1 MAVPYF
7 VADSAQ
13 VTVLRSLASTAF
25 GKYGLKLPEGIDL
38 EDVYEVSA
46 AGNELAYVSSLGSK
60 RRVGGMFRRFVRADV
75 NVTAQGEDMVPA
87 SDVERVLD
95 EAAKRVAGDFFLES
109 DISKAGLGPWVPF
122 VDFHVGD
129 IANVEIWGRV
139 VPLAVTRIEP
149 KRTEHSDDDWSV
161 HVGGQ
166 LLSDSEARLAENA
179 DIYNA
184 VVSDRRELAGLD
196 GKIRAETANR
206 KSAISAES
214 QARTEAIAS
223 ESRRSDAYADSVASG
238 VESRLSA
245 DFAASYKRY
254 SRALTELGDTWRQEL
269 QDGLSAEQQARVE
282 ALRQEQQA
290 REKAGTDLRGQLEK
304 ALDDAVAG
312 ERRSRDAAIG
322 SAIEGEARARRSAIS
337 DEASARQSAISAE
350 SSAREQAISAEES
363 ARKAALAAEE
373 QARSLAVSN
382 EARAR
387 QKAISDLSQSFSTE
401 LQTYGELVKEAKN
414 YVDPATQQV
423 VNFWSKENQNNFNK
437 AVQLTLAAQS
447 AYNDVNNIKWV
458 SQDAWN
464 EQQDKIN
471 EAREKFEAQQLE
483 INIQDEKFKQQQL
496 QINAQNEEF
505 RRLTEQLDAQQS
517 EQIEQLTAVQQ
528 QMAKESESRIR
539 EIMATPAGTSDPNIR
554 VRSRNDGKP
563 GWGITL
569 TDMVNNSLFNIQWF
583 NSKGSSAS
591 GPTVI
596 YQDYN
601 VVSTLGPNS
610 DSYTIQADPECA
622 YVFARWTAATKRQVT
637 VNKSA
642 GSWVAPSGSW
652 TNVMSANTPSK
663 TVKNASLRLK
673 VTWAAATN
681 DDNYGIRIRA
691 GDRILKKYNMT
702 GLGPATAFGDGE
714 RWMSVMVSN
723 ATIYAGETIK
733 VDVFSTATL
742 SGGRSMKSAELTGT
756 WIEDV

>member
-1 MAVPYF
+1 MATPYLI
-7 VADSAQ
+7 ADSAQ

-25 GKYGLKLPEGIDL
+25 GKYGLKLPEGVDL

-75 NVTAQGEDMVPA
+75 DVTAQGEDMVPA

-95 EAAKRVAGDFFLES
+95 EAAKRVSGDFFLES
-109 DISKAGLGPWVPF
+109 DISKAGLGPWVPM

-139 VPLAVTRIEP
+139 VPLVVTRIEP
-149 KRTEHSDDDWSV
+149 KRTEHSDNDWSV

-179 DIYNA
+179 EIYNA

-196 GKIRAETANR
+196 GKIRAETSNR
-206 KSAISAES
+206 KA
-214 QARTEAIAS
+214 AIAS

-245 DFAASYKRY
+245 DFAASYERY
-254 SRALTELGDTWRQEL
+254 SKALSELGDEWRQEL
-269 QDGLSAEQQARVE
+269 QSGLSAEQQARVE
-282 ALRQEQQA
+282 ALRQEQLE
-290 REKAGTDLRGQLEK
+290 RERAGTDLRGRLEK

-337 DEASARQSAISAE
+337 GEASARERAIS
-350 SSAREQAISAEES
+350 SEEA

-387 QKAISDLSQSFSTE
+387 QKAISDLSQSFTTD
-401 LQTYGELVKEAKN
+401 LQAYGELVKEAKN

-437 AVQLTLAAQS
+437 AVQLTLAAQA

-464 EQQDKIN
+464 EQQNKIN
-471 EAREKFEAQQLE
+471 EARDKFEAQQL
-483 INIQDEKFKQQQL
+483 
-496 QINAQNEEF
+496 QINEQNEEF
-505 RRLTEQLDAQQS
+505 RRLTEQLDAQQN
-517 EQIEQLTAVQQ
+517 EQIEQITAVQK
-528 QMAKESESRIR
+528 QMAEESANRIR
-539 EIMATPAGTSDPNIR
+539 EVMATPAGTSDPNIP
-554 VRSRNDGKP
+554 VASRGDGKP
-563 GWGITL
+563 GWQINIPDVVKGGLFHTQWYEGVGTSSSGGDFVQPTSQLVRSLDRDVPHYGL
-569 TDMVNNSLFNIQWF
+569 T
-583 NSKGSSAS
+583 A
-591 GPTVI
+591 T
-596 YQDYN
+596 
-601 VVSTLGPNS
+601 
-610 DSYTIQADPECA
+610 PETK
-622 YVFARWTAATKRQVT
+622 YVFVRWMTLTKRQVS
-637 VNKSA
+637 VDKS
-642 GSWVAPSGSW
+642 GGGWDLSRSSWKY
-652 TNVMSANTPSK
+652 VMSYPAPSK
-663 TVKNASLRLK
+663 TARQVALRLK
-673 VTWAAATN
+673 VTWDAATY
-681 DDNYGIRIRA
+681 DDTYGIRLRA
-691 GDRILKKYNMT
+691 GNRTLKT
-702 GLGPATAFGDGE
+702 FTTSHLGPVTFLGNGE
-714 RWMSVMVSN
+714 QWMSLTVSDR
-723 ATIYAGETIK
+723 TIQPGETIK
-733 VDVFSTATL
+733 VDVYSTASL
-742 SGGRSMKSAELTGT
+742 SGGRRVKRAELTGT

>member
-1 MAVPYF
+1 MHPLI
-7 VADSAQ
+7 ADGGEM
-13 VTVLRSLASTAF
+13 TVLRDLAAF
-25 GKYGLKLPEGIDL
+25 SYGRWSVDWPESVPDEQRPELPDGRDFGYASKLKRDPGRF
-38 EDVYEVSA
+38 
-46 AGNELAYVSSLGSK
+46 G
-60 RRVGGMFRRFVRADV
+60 RRFVRADV
-75 NVTAQGEDMVPA
+75 TIKAQDFDEAGKPIPFSGE
-87 SDVERVLD
+87 SDVEETLD
-95 EAAKRVAGDFFLES
+95 DAAKRTDGDVFFERE
-109 DISKAGLGPWVPF
+109 ITRAGLGALVPR
-122 VDFHVGD
+122 VDFDVD
-129 IANVEIWGRV
+129 SVVPVLIWGKTIPSPVTSIEDV
-139 VPLAVTRIEP
+139 VEQGAVVDYR
-149 KRTEHSDDDWSV
+149 V

-166 LLSDSEARLAENA
+166 LLQDDAARERANREVEATIAQE
-179 DIYNA
+179 
-184 VVSDRRELAGLD
+184 RRERVKAVS
-196 GKIRAETANR
+196 KERKAR

-214 QARTEAIAS
+214 QARSAAIAS

-238 VESRLSA
+238 VESRLSES
-245 DFAASYKRY
+245 FQQSYERY
-254 SRALTELGDTWRQEL
+254 SKALTDLGDTWRQEL
-269 QDGLSAEQQARVE
+269 QDGLSAEQRARVE
-282 ALRQEQQA
+282 ALRQEQKA

-337 DEASARQSAISAE
+337 SEEA
-350 SSAREQAISAEES
+350 

-373 QARSLAVSN
+373 QARALAVSN

-387 QKAISDLSQSFSTE
+387 QKAISDLSTSFTTE

-437 AVQLTLAAQS
+437 AVQLTLAAQF

-458 SQDAWN
+458 SNDAWQA
-464 EQQDKIN
+464 QQEKIN
-471 EAREKFEAQQLE
+471 EARDKFEA
-483 INIQDEKFKQQQL
+483 QQL

-505 RRLTEQLDAQQS
+505 KRLTRQLDAQQS
-517 EQIEQLTAVQQ
+517 EQIEHLTAVQQ
-528 QMAKESESRIR
+528 QMAEESQGRIR

-563 GWGITL
+563 GWGIKL

-583 NSKGSSAS
+583 NSKESSAS

-610 DSYTIQADPECA
+610 DSYTIQADPGCA
-622 YVFARWTAATKRQVT
+622 YIFARWTSASKRQVT

-642 GSWVAPSGSW
+642 GSWVVPSGSW

-663 TVKNASLRLK
+663 TVRNASLRLK

-714 RWMSVMVSN
+714 QWMSVMVSN
-723 ATIYAGETIK
+723 ATLYAGETIK
-733 VDVFSTATL
+733 VDVFSTATF

>member
-214 QARTEAIAS
+214 QARTAAIDSEA
-223 ESRRSDAYADSVASG
+223 RRSDAYADSVASG
-238 VESRLSA
+238 VESRLSR
-245 DFAASYKRY
+245 DFAASYERY
-254 SRALTELGDTWRQEL
+254 SKALTELGDEWRQEL

-282 ALRQEQQA
+282 ALRQEQLE
-290 REKAGTDLRGQLEK
+290 REQAGTDLRGQLEK

-505 RRLTEQLDAQQS
+505 RRLTEQLDAQQN

-528 QMAKESESRIR
+528 QMAEESQGRIR
-539 EIMATPAGTSDPNIR
+539 EIMATPAGTSDPNVR
-554 VRSRNDGKP
+554 VKGTQANGSP
-563 GWGITL
+563 GWHIPLRGTER
-569 TDMVNNSLFNIQWF
+569 NSLFEVSYYKTSVTAPSGTQVIKKSSQVLSSIDTNGVNIDCE
-583 NSKGSSAS
+583 
-591 GPTVI
+591 
-596 YQDYN
+596 QDI
-601 VVSTLGPNS
+601 T
-610 DSYTIQADPECA
+610 
-622 YVFARWTAATKRQVT
+622 YVFARWAQQSKKQVSVDKSGGGWDVSRSSWEYVMSYPAPSETARQV
-637 VNKSA
+637 A
-642 GSWVAPSGSW
+642 
-652 TNVMSANTPSK
+652 
-663 TVKNASLRLK
+663 LRLK
-673 VTWAAATN
+673 VTWAAATY
-681 DDNYGIRIRA
+681 DDTYGIRLRA
-691 GDRILKKYNMT
+691 GNRTLKT
-702 GLGPATAFGDGE
+702 FTTSHLGPVTFLGNGE
-714 RWMSVMVSN
+714 QWMSVMVSN
-723 ATIYAGETIK
+723 ATLYAGETIK
-733 VDVFSTATL
+733 VDVFSTATF
-742 SGGRSMKSAELTGT
+742 SGGRRVKRAELTGT

>member
-1 MAVPYF
+1 MATPYLI
-7 VADSAQ
+7 ADSAQ

-25 GKYGLKLPEGIDL
+25 GKYGLKLAEGVDL
-38 EDVYEVSA
+38 EDVYEVA
-46 AGNELAYVSSLGSK
+46 APGNELAYVSSLGGN

-75 NVTAQGEDMVPA
+75 NITAQGEDMIPA

-95 EAAKRVAGDFFLES
+95 EAAKRVSGDFFLES
-109 DISKAGLGPWVPF
+109 DITKAGLGSWVPF

-139 VPLAVTRIEP
+139 VPLVVTRIEP
-149 KRTEHSDDDWSV
+149 KRTDHSDNDWSV

-196 GKIRAETANR
+196 GKIRAETSNR
-206 KSAISAES
+206 KAAISA
-214 QARTEAIAS
+214 

-238 VESRLSA
+238 VESRLSR
-245 DFAASYKRY
+245 DFAASYARY
-254 SRALTELGDTWRQEL
+254 SQALSELGDTWRREL
-269 QDGLSAEQQARVE
+269 QSGLSAEQQARVE
-282 ALRQEQQA
+282 ALRQEQKA

-304 ALDDAVAG
+304 ALDDAVAS
-312 ERRSRDAAIG
+312 ER
-322 SAIEGEARARRSAIS
+322 EARVKGDS
-337 DEASARQSAISAE
+337 E
-350 SSAREQAISAEES
+350 
-363 ARKAALAAEE
+363 
-373 QARSLAVSN
+373 

-387 QKAISDLSQSFSTE
+387 QKAISDLSTSVTTE

-464 EQQDKIN
+464 EQQNKIN
-471 EAREKFEAQQLE
+471 EA
-483 INIQDEKFKQQQL
+483 NDKFKAQQL

-505 RRLTEQLDAQQS
+505 KRLTRQLDAQQN

-528 QMAKESESRIR
+528 QMAKESEGRIR

-563 GWGITL
+563 GWGIKL

-583 NSKGSSAS
+583 NSKESSAS

-610 DSYTIQADPECA
+610 NSYTIQADPGCA
-622 YVFARWTAATKRQVT
+622 YIFARWTSASKRQVT

-642 GSWVAPSGSW
+642 GSWVVPSGSW

-733 VDVFSTATL
+733 VDVFSSATF
-742 SGGRSMKSAELTGT
+742 SGGRSMRSAELTGT

>member
-282 ALRQEQQA
+282 ALRQEQKA

-337 DEASARQSAISAE
+337 SEEA
-350 SSAREQAISAEES
+350 

-387 QKAISDLSQSFSTE
+387 QKAISDLSRSFTTE

-464 EQQDKIN
+464 EQQNKIN
-471 EAREKFEAQQLE
+471 EARDKFEAQQLA
-483 INIQDEKFKQQQL
+483 
-496 QINAQNEEF
+496 INAQNEEF
-505 RRLTEQLDAQQS
+505 KRLTRQLDAQQN

-528 QMAKESESRIR
+528 QMAKESQGQIR
-539 EIMATPAGTSDPNIR
+539 ELMATPAGTSDPNVR
-554 VRSRNDGKP
+554 VKGTQANGSP
-563 GWGITL
+563 GWHIPLRGTER
-569 TDMVNNSLFNIQWF
+569 NSLFEVSYYKTSVTAPSGTQVI
-583 NSKGSSAS
+583 KKSSQVLSSIDAS
-591 GPTVI
+591 GVNIDCEPDIT
-596 YQDYN
+596 
-601 VVSTLGPNS
+601 
-610 DSYTIQADPECA
+610 
-622 YVFARWTAATKRQVT
+622 YVFARWAQQAKKQVSVDKSNGGWDIGRSSWEYIMSYPAPTKTARQVT
-637 VNKSA
+637 
-642 GSWVAPSGSW
+642 
-652 TNVMSANTPSK
+652 
-663 TVKNASLRLK
+663 LRLK
-673 VTWAAATN
+673 VTWAAATY
-681 DDNYGIRIRA
+681 DDTYGIRLRA
-691 GDRILKKYNMT
+691 GNRTLKT
-702 GLGPATAFGDGE
+702 FTTSHLGPVTVFGDGE
-714 RWMSVMVSN
+714 QWMSMTVSDRS
-723 ATIYAGETIK
+723 IQPGETIK
-733 VDVFSTATL
+733 VDVYSTATF
-742 SGGRSMKSAELTGT
+742 SGGRRVKRAELTGT

>member
-1 MAVPYF
+1 MHPLI
-7 VADSAQ
+7 ADGGEM
-13 VTVLRSLASTAF
+13 TVLRDLAAF
-25 GKYGLKLPEGIDL
+25 SYGRWSVDWPESVPEEQRPELPDDRDFGYASKLKRDPGRF
-38 EDVYEVSA
+38 
-46 AGNELAYVSSLGSK
+46 G
-60 RRVGGMFRRFVRADV
+60 RRFVRADV
-75 NVTAQGEDMVPA
+75 QIKAQDFDEGGKPIPFSGE
-87 SDVERVLD
+87 SDVEETLD
-95 EAAKRVAGDFFLES
+95 DAAKRTDGDVFFERE
-109 DISKAGLGPWVPF
+109 ITRAGLGALVPR
-122 VDFHVGD
+122 VDFDVD
-129 IANVEIWGRV
+129 SVVPVLIWGKTIPSPVTSIEDV
-139 VPLAVTRIEP
+139 VESGAVVDYR
-149 KRTEHSDDDWSV
+149 V

-166 LLSDSEARLAENA
+166 LLQDDAARERANREVEATIAQE
-179 DIYNA
+179 
-184 VVSDRRELAGLD
+184 RRERVKAVS
-196 GKIRAETANR
+196 KERKAR

-214 QARTEAIAS
+214 QARSAAIAS

-238 VESRLSA
+238 VESRLSR
-245 DFAASYKRY
+245 DFAASYERY
-254 SRALTELGDTWRQEL
+254 SKALTQLGDEWRQEL
-269 QDGLSAEQQARVE
+269 QDGLSAEQRARVE
-282 ALRQEQQA
+282 ALRQEQKA

-337 DEASARQSAISAE
+337 SEEA
-350 SSAREQAISAEES
+350 

-387 QKAISDLSQSFSTE
+387 QKAISDLSESFSTE

-464 EQQDKIN
+464 EQQNKIN
-471 EAREKFEAQQLE
+471 EA
-483 INIQDEKFKQQQL
+483 NDKFKAQQL

-505 RRLTEQLDAQQS
+505 KRLTRQLDAQQN

-528 QMAKESESRIR
+528 QMAKESEGRIR

-563 GWGITL
+563 GWGIKL

-583 NSKGSSAS
+583 NSKESSAS

-610 DSYTIQADPECA
+610 NSYTIQADPGCA
-622 YVFARWTAATKRQVT
+622 YIFARWTSASKRQVT

-642 GSWVAPSGSW
+642 GSWVVPSGSW

-714 RWMSVMVSN
+714 QWMSVMVSN

-733 VDVFSTATL
+733 VDVFSTATF

>member
-1 MAVPYF
+1 MPTPYL

-75 NVTAQGEDMVPA
+75 NITAQGDDMVPA

-95 EAAKRVAGDFFLES
+95 EAAKRVSGDFFLES
-109 DISKAGLGPWVPF
+109 DISKAGLGPWVPM

-149 KRTEHSDDDWSV
+149 KRTDHSDEDWSV

-196 GKIRAETANR
+196 GKIRAETENR
-206 KSAISAES
+206 KSAVA
-214 QARTEAIAS
+214 A
-223 ESRRSDAYADSVASG
+223 ESRRSDAYADSVVSG
-238 VESRLSA
+238 VESRLSR
-245 DFAASYKRY
+245 DFEASYERY

-282 ALRQEQQA
+282 ALRQEQKA

-312 ERRSRDAAIG
+312 ERRARQ
-322 SAIEGEARARRSAIS
+322 SAIEGEA
-337 DEASARQSAISAE
+337 
-350 SSAREQAISAEES
+350 
-363 ARKAALAAEE
+363 

-387 QKAISDLSQSFSTE
+387 QKAISDLSTSFTTE

-447 AYNDVNNIKWV
+447 AYNDINNIKWV

-464 EQQDKIN
+464 EQQNKIN
-471 EAREKFEAQQLE
+471 EARAKFEA
-483 INIQDEKFKQQQL
+483 QQL
-496 QINAQNEEF
+496 QINAQNDEF
-505 RRLTEQLDAQQS
+505 RRLTEQLDAQQN
-517 EQIEQLTAVQQ
+517 EQIEQLTAVQKQ
-528 QMAKESESRIR
+528 LAEESQGQIR
-539 EIMATPAGTSDPNIR
+539 EIMATPTGTSDPNLR
-554 VRSRNDGKP
+554 VNNTMKDGSP
-563 GWGITL
+563 GWSFWIEGLPRGTLFDVSYFTAESTSISYARTLKLDNRILGNVSSDRLNIDCDPTISYVNLRWTEQAKKQITI
-569 TDMVNNSLFNIQWF
+569 NNS
-583 NSKGSSAS
+583 G
-591 GPTVI
+591 GPWDI
-596 YQDYN
+596 DR
-601 VVSTLGPNS
+601 S
-610 DSYTIQADPECA
+610 
-622 YVFARWTAATKRQVT
+622 
-637 VNKSA
+637 
-642 GSWVAPSGSW
+642 SW
-652 TNVMSANTPSK
+652 TYVMSYPAPTK
-663 TVKNASLRLK
+663 IARQAALRLK
-673 VTWAAATN
+673 VTWQAATY
-681 DDNYGIRIRA
+681 DDSYRIKLKA
-691 GDRILKKYNMT
+691 GNRVLKEYSTTK
-702 GLGPATAFGDGE
+702 LGPASIFGNGE
-714 RWMSVMVSN
+714 RWMSTTVSN
-723 ATIYAGETIK
+723 ATVYPGEIIK
-733 VDVFSTATL
+733 VEVYSSATL
-742 SGGRSMKSAELTGT
+742 PGGRRVKSAELTGT
-756 WIEDV
+756 WIEEV

>member
-1 MAVPYF
+1 MAVKDHVVLSSDGGSVTMGRRLAFYSYGKFDVVIPDGREQQVDDDRIQNGYIARNPGQQMGRF
-7 VADSAQ
+7 DFGFIRQDATINLEAQ
-13 VTVLRSLASTAF
+13 TS
-25 GKYGLKLPEGIDL
+25 DL
-38 EDVYEVSA
+38 ELAIDSTEKRSEGDVYVERDISR
-46 AGNELAYVSSLGSK
+46 AGMNGFELGRDFNLDDIVRY
-60 RRVGGMFRRFVRADV
+60 RVWGNYLRLP
-75 NVTAQGEDMVPA
+75 VTA
-87 SDVERVLD
+87 
-95 EAAKRVAGDFFLES
+95 GDLES
-109 DISKAGLGPWVPF
+109 SVDGGLRGV
-122 VDFHVGD
+122 
-129 IANVEIWGRV
+129 R
-139 VPLAVTRIEP
+139 L
-149 KRTEHSDDDWSV
+149 

-166 LLSDSEARLAENA
+166 VASDSEARRRANNEILGQIENEKRQRLRQV
-179 DIYNA
+179 N
-184 VVSDRRELAGLD
+184 
-196 GKIRAETANR
+196 
-206 KSAISAES
+206 AES
-214 QARTEAIAS
+214 RARSAAIAS
-223 ESRRSDAYADSVASG
+223 ESARSDAYADAVVSSVADG
-238 VESRLSA
+238 LTR
-245 DFAASYKRY
+245 DFQASYERY
-254 SRALTELGDTWRQEL
+254 SKALSDLGDEWRQEL
-269 QDGLSAEQQARVE
+269 QSGLSAEQQARVE
-282 ALRQEQQA
+282 ALRQEQLA
-290 REKAGTDLRGQLEK
+290 REKAGTDLRGQLER

-312 ERRSRDAAIG
+312 EAA
-322 SAIEGEARARRSAIS
+322 ARRSAIN
-337 DEASARQSAISAE
+337 AE
-350 SSAREQAISAEES
+350 TSAREKAISSEEA

-387 QKAISDLSQSFSTE
+387 QKAISDLSTSFTTE

-437 AVQLTLAAQS
+437 AVQLTLSAQA

-464 EQQDKIN
+464 EQQEKIN
-471 EAREKFEAQQLE
+471 EARDKFEA
-483 INIQDEKFKQQQL
+483 QQL

-505 RRLTEQLDAQQS
+505 KRLTRQLDAQQT

-528 QMAKESESRIR
+528 QMAEESQGRIR

-642 GSWVAPSGSW
+642 GSWVVPSGSW

-723 ATIYAGETIK
+723 ATIYTGETIK
-733 VDVFSTATL
+733 VDVFSTATF

>member
-1 MAVPYF
+1 MHPLI
-7 VADSAQ
+7 ADGGEM
-13 VTVLRSLASTAF
+13 TVLRDLAAF
-25 GKYGLKLPEGIDL
+25 SYGRWSVDWPESVPEDQRPELPDDRDFGYASKLKRDPGRF
-38 EDVYEVSA
+38 
-46 AGNELAYVSSLGSK
+46 G
-60 RRVGGMFRRFVRADV
+60 RRFVRADV
-75 NVTAQGEDMVPA
+75 TIKAQDFDDAGKPIPFSGE
-87 SDVERVLD
+87 SDVEETLD
-95 EAAKRVAGDFFLES
+95 DAAKRTDGDVFFERE
-109 DISKAGLGPWVPF
+109 ITRAGLGALVPR
-122 VDFHVGD
+122 VDFDVD
-129 IANVEIWGRV
+129 SVVPVLIWGKTIPSPVTSIEDV
-139 VPLAVTRIEP
+139 VEPGAAVDYR
-149 KRTEHSDDDWSV
+149 V

-166 LLSDSEARLAENA
+166 LLQDDAARERANREVEATIAQE
-179 DIYNA
+179 
-184 VVSDRRELAGLD
+184 RRERVKAVS
-196 GKIRAETANR
+196 KERKAR

-214 QARTEAIAS
+214 QARSAAIAS

-238 VESRLSA
+238 VESRLSES
-245 DFAASYKRY
+245 FQQSYERY
-254 SRALTELGDTWRQEL
+254 SKALTDLGDTWRQEL
-269 QDGLSAEQQARVE
+269 QDGLSAEQRARVE
-282 ALRQEQQA
+282 ALRQEQKA

-337 DEASARQSAISAE
+337 SEEA
-350 SSAREQAISAEES
+350 

-387 QKAISDLSQSFSTE
+387 QKAISDLSTSFTTE

-458 SQDAWN
+458 SNDAWQA
-464 EQQDKIN
+464 QQNKIN
-471 EAREKFEAQQLE
+471 EARDKFEAQQLE
-483 INIQDEKFKQQQL
+483 IN
-496 QINAQNEEF
+496 AQNEEF
-505 RRLTEQLDAQQS
+505 KRLTRQLDAQQT

-528 QMAKESESRIR
+528 QMAKESEGRIR

-554 VRSRNDGKP
+554 VLERSDGKP
-563 GWGITL
+563 GWKINL
-569 TDMVNNSLFNIQWF
+569 YDMVENALFNVQWF
-583 NSKGSSAS
+583 NSKESDGTRSTA
-591 GPTVI
+591 I

-601 VVSTLGPNS
+601 VIRTLAPNTNR
-610 DSYTIQADPECA
+610 YTIVANPECA
-622 YVFARWTAATKRQVT
+622 YIFARWMSASKRQVT
-637 VNKSA
+637 VNKSV

-663 TVKNASLRLK
+663 TVRNASLRLK

-714 RWMSVMVSN
+714 QWMSVMVSN

-733 VDVFSTATL
+733 VDVFSSATL
-742 SGGRSMKSAELTGT
+742 SGGRSMRSAELTGT